1 MAVVVGAVP
10 IALVEPALV
19 LALELVVEHDAIDVP
34 AAALEAPGGAFVR
47 AIDLDVVGELA
58 LAFNAVPEGLRST
71 PIAVAMVFEQAPAFL
86 RECDRVLTRTGH
98 SDRLNQTLF
107 PEMPQIARAR
117 IERSI
122 VLVAEITTG
131 DHSKGTDRRECPRLR
146 TAERVLAIAIAHEL
160 AFVSAREIQI
170 TRKDITRIVAALAL
184 RPARIAAGSTSIL
197 IRLP

>member
-1 MAVVVGAVP
+1 MQVPKVSRSRVSRPVVMA
-10 IALVEPALV
+10 
-19 LALELVVEHDAIDVP
+19 
-34 AAALEAPGGAFVR
+34 
-47 AIDLDVVGELA
+47 
-58 LAFNAVPEGLRST
+58 
-71 PIAVAMVFEQAPAFL
+71 
-86 RECDRVLTRTGH
+86 
-98 SDRLNQTLF
+98 
-107 PEMPQIARAR
+107 
-117 IERSI
+117 
-122 VLVAEITTG
+122 AEITTG